1 MKNNKKHTILK
12 KRLKIC
18 SVLFPIFLLFG
29 CSKDIT
35 PPVVIPIAP
44 VKIESVVPQF
54 NKISVGIDSTIK
66 SNLKIENKIKDQHKE
81 LSIQQLAILEAIAQ
95 ADKFKEILLV
105 NKCISEI
112 DSINFINNL
121 RSIET
126 RNLFIEK
133 QNIELEELRKEQ
145 SEILKMTKEDASITY
160 RKLLDKEQEA
170 NSLREQNDYLGK
182 NLIVK
187 SNEVVQLQKDLE
199 KEKIKSAKATV
210 YKNWVIGLVTIFI
223 LWLIIKNVLMV
234 YFPMTKFRI

>member
-1 MKNNKKHTILK
+1 VNKKKHTVLK
-12 KRLKIC
+12 KRLSIC
-18 SVLFPIFLLFG
+18 SVLFPVFLLFG
-29 CSKDIT
+29 CARDIT
-35 PPVVIPIAP
+35 PPMAIPVAP
-44 VKIESVVPQF
+44 IKKESVVPHF

-95 ADKFKEILLV
+95 ADKFKEILLS
-105 NKCISEI
+105 NKCISDIE
-112 DSINFINNL
+112 SVNFVNNL
-121 RSIET
+121 KSIET

-170 NSLREQNDYLGK
+170 ISLREQNDYLGK
-182 NLIVK
+182 NLIAK
-187 SNEVVQLQKDLE
+187 NNEVEQLRKDLE

-210 YKNWVIGLVTIFI
+210 YKNWVIGLATSFI
-223 LWLIIKNVLMV
+223 LWLIIKNVLMM